1 MPPQTEMLGDR
12 AIGREKALSVAGG
25 LEPLQPALPLPGWLV
40 GVLRT
45 IIQIAMLAMFHPGE
59 DLSPGSTIA
68 LELVGNDHARDVA
81 QALEQL
87 AEERLCCKVLF
98 SEVLGYCLSLRV
110 AVGRWGYGPQ
120 GQSL

>member
-1 MPPQTEMLGDR
+1 LPDLESSPQLLSVGGCDKPMPPQTEMLGDR

-25 LEPLQPALPLPGWLV
+25 LEPLPPALPLPGWLV

-68 LELVGNDHARDVA
+68 L
-81 QALEQL
+81 
-87 AEERLCCKVLF
+87 
-98 SEVLGYCLSLRV
+98 
-110 AVGRWGYGPQ
+110 
-120 GQSL
+120 